1 MSWCFFPWV
10 YPIRDCLRFL
20 DLGTY
25 FLSHVREV
33 LDYCCFSVAKSCSAL
48 CNPMS
53 LHHASLPYPSLSSG
67 VFPNSYPL
75 SRWCHPTIS
84 SSVALFSSCPQ
95 PIISSNIF
103 SYHFFLSSSSRA
115 PIILMLVHLMLSQ
128 WLLRVSLFLLFFLY
142 SALLQ
147 LFPLFYLPAHL
158 SVFLPQIVFYLF
170 FLVYFKSQLLCCLL
184 LIVYS
189 LIPLGPG

>member
-1 MSWCFFPWV
+1 MICRCVDLVWECLCFL
-10 YPIRDCLRFL
+10 YRCFL
-20 DLGTY
+20 LQIWENFSHNFIKYIFNLLSPPGT
-25 FLSHVREV
+25 LI
-33 LDYCCFSVAKSCSAL
+33 
-48 CNPMS
+48 M
-53 LHHASLPYPSLSSG
+53 
-67 VFPNSYPL
+67 
-75 SRWCHPTIS
+75 
-84 SSVALFSSCPQ
+84 Q
-95 PIISSNIF
+95 
-103 SYHFFLSSSSRA
+103 
-115 PIILMLVHLMLSQ
+115 MLVHLMLSQ

-189 LIPLGPG
+189 LSPLGPG